1 MKPKAQPCP
10 RQDSRQAKDAGA
22 ARSRK
27 EIWPTSAS
35 AHDGC
40 TGSCPDAGKANTND
54 KDENAPAAA
63 GGLVREARRG
73 SSIGKAGRRVG
84 EPSFVSYRRRTA
96 SVEDGTFSHNLSQ
109 QAGA

>member
-1 MKPKAQPCP
+1 M
-10 RQDSRQAKDAGA
+10 A

-63 GGLVREARRG
+63 GGLVREAWRG
-73 SSIGKAGRRVG
+73 SSIGKVERRVG
-84 EPSFVSYRRRTA
+84 EPSFVTDRRTT
-96 SVEDGTFSHNLSQ
+96 SVGDGTLSHNLPQ